1 MTDLNQVESEI
12 RDTEIET
19 NEIVEE
25 TLEEAQAPA
34 AKGKPDAK
42 ATSELDSIASVDKAT
57 DATSKASPPSM
68 GTAKNN
74 TKQDPMPR
82 TKAGMVNAIY
92 KASSKMKKADLMAAY
107 SKVCEGVD
115 LEDVAE
121 LNTSAELSAVIEG
134 EATLSEE
141 FKEKTSVIFEAAVKS
156 KLSEEVTR
164 LEEQYAEELAEEV
177 ETIKTDLVGKVD
189 SYLNYVVESWMEENQ
204 LAIQSGLRT
213 EIAEGFMDGMRD
225 LFVESYVEVPESK
238 VDLVDELAE
247 QVTELE
253 EKLNS
258 TTGDAISL
266 AEELETYKRD
276 TIIAEA
282 SRDLADTQAEK
293 LRELVE
299 TVDFENEES
308 FTKKI
313 NTVKESYFS
322 KEIPEQIE
330 ESVSEEADEEVEVS
344 SSMNNYLDALRKTS
358 KK

>member
-12 RDTEIET
+12 LDIDIDT

-34 AKGKPDAK
+34 AKGKPDA
-42 ATSELDSIASVDKAT
+42 TPVSEPESIATVDKAAAGAPK
-57 DATSKASPPSM
+57 ATPP
-68 GTAKNN
+68 K
-74 TKQDPMPR
+74 
-82 TKAGMVNAIY
+82 TKAGMVNAMY
-92 KASSKMKKADLMAAY
+92 KAASKMKKTDLMAAY
-107 SKVCEGVD
+107 SKMMGESVELD
-115 LEDVAE
+115 DETE
-121 LNTSAELSAVIEG
+121 LNTAAELSAIVDG

-141 FKEKTSVIFEAAVKS
+141 FKEKTSIIFEAAVKS

-189 SYLNYVVESWMEENQ
+189 SYLNYVVESWMEENK
-204 LAIQSGLRT
+204 LAIQNGLRT
-213 EIAEGFMDGMRD
+213 EIAEGFMNGMRD

-238 VDLVDELAE
+238 VDLVDELAS
-247 QVTELE
+247 QVDELE

-258 TTGDAISL
+258 TTGDAIQL
-266 AEELETYKRD
+266 AEELETYKRKS
-276 TIIAEA
+276 IIAEA

-293 LRELVE
+293 LTELLSN
-299 TVDFENEES
+299 VDFDNEET
-308 FTKKI
+308 FVTKV

-322 KEIPEQIE
+322 KEIPEQLE

-344 SSMNNYLDALRKTS
+344 SMMEGYLSALRQTS

>member
-12 RDTEIET
+12 LDIDIDT

-34 AKGKPDAK
+34 AKGKPDAA
-42 ATSELDSIASVDKAT
+42 ATTEPESIATVDKAAN
-57 DATSKASPPSM
+57 ATSKVAPP
-68 GTAKNN
+68 K
-74 TKQDPMPR
+74 
-82 TKAGMVNAIY
+82 TKAGMVNAMY
-92 KASSKMKKADLMAAY
+92 KAASKMKKADLMAAY
-107 SKVCEGVD
+107 SKMMGESVE
-115 LEDVAE
+115 LEDEAE
-121 LNTSAELSAVIEG
+121 LNTTAELSAIVDG

-141 FKEKTSVIFEAAVKS
+141 FKEKTAIIFETAVKT

-189 SYLNYVVESWMEENQ
+189 SYLNYVVETWMEENK
-204 LAIQSGLRT
+204 LAIEAGLRT
-213 EIAEGFMDGMRD
+213 EIAEGFMNGMRD

-238 VDLVDELAE
+238 VDLVDDLAE
-247 QVTELE
+247 QVSELE
-253 EKLNS
+253 EKLNA

-266 AEELETYKRD
+266 AEELETYKRN

-282 SRDLADTQAEK
+282 SRGLADTQAEK
-293 LRELVE
+293 LAELLSN
-299 TVDFENEES
+299 VDFETEET
-308 FTKKI
+308 FINKV

-322 KEIPEQIE
+322 KEIPEQLE
-330 ESVSEEADEEVEVS
+330 ESVSTLTEDTEQEEVEVS
-344 SSMNNYLDALRKTS
+344 SSMEVYLNALRKTS

>member
-12 RDTEIET
+12 LDIDIDT

-34 AKGKPDAK
+34 AKGKADA
-42 ATSELDSIASVDKAT
+42 TPVSEPESIASVDKAA
-57 DATSKASPPSM
+57 DGAPKATPP
-68 GTAKNN
+68 K
-74 TKQDPMPR
+74 
-82 TKAGMVNAIY
+82 TKAGMVNAMY
-92 KASSKMKKADLMAAY
+92 KAASKMKKADLMAAY
-107 SKVCEGVD
+107 DKMMGESVELD
-115 LEDVAE
+115 DETE
-121 LNTSAELSAVIEG
+121 LNTTAELSAIVDG

-141 FKEKTSVIFEAAVKS
+141 FKEKTSIIFEAAVKS

-189 SYLNYVVESWMEENQ
+189 SYLNYVVESWMEENK

-213 EIAEGFMDGMRD
+213 EIAEGFMNGMRD

-238 VDLVDELAE
+238 VDLVDELAG
-247 QVTELE
+247 QVEELE

-258 TTGDAISL
+258 TTGDAIQL
-266 AEELETYKRD
+266 AEELETYKRES
-276 TIIAEA
+276 IIAEA

-293 LRELVE
+293 LSELLS
-299 TVDFENEES
+299 TVDFDNEET
-308 FTKKI
+308 FVAKV

-322 KEIPEQIE
+322 KEIPEQLE
-330 ESVSEEADEEVEVS
+330 ESVSEEAEEEFEVS
-344 SSMNNYLDALRKTS
+344 SMMEGYLTALRQTS

>member
-25 TLEEAQAPA
+25 TLEEAQAPK
-34 AKGKPDAK
+34 AKGKPDAN
-42 ATSELDSIASVDKAT
+42 ATSEPESIASVDKAAN
-57 DATSKASPPSM
+57 ATSKVAPP
-68 GTAKNN
+68 KP
-74 TKQDPMPR
+74 K

-92 KASSKMKKADLMAAY
+92 SATSKMKKADLMAAY
-107 SKVCEGVD
+107 DKVCEGVD

-121 LNTSAELSAVIEG
+121 LDTGAELSAIVEG

-141 FKEKTSVIFEAAVKS
+141 FKEKTAIIFETAVKT

-189 SYLNYVVESWMEENQ
+189 SYLNYVVETWMEENKV
-204 LAIQSGLRT
+204 AIEAGLRT
-213 EIAEGFMDGMRD
+213 EIAEGFMNGMRD
-225 LFVESYVEVPESK
+225 LFVESYVEVPETK

-247 QVTELE
+247 QVSELE
-253 EKLNS
+253 EKLNA

-266 AEELETYKRD
+266 AEELETYKRN

-282 SRDLADTQAEK
+282 SRGLADTQAEK
-293 LRELVE
+293 LAELLGN
-299 TVDFENEES
+299 VDFEDEET
-308 FTKKI
+308 FVTKV

-322 KEIPEQIE
+322 KEIPEQLE
-330 ESVSEEADEEVEVS
+330 ESMSTLTEDTEQEEVEVS
-344 SSMNNYLDALRKTS
+344 SSMEIYLNALRKTS

>member
-12 RDTEIET
+12 LDIDIDT

-34 AKGKPDAK
+34 AKGKADA
-42 ATSELDSIASVDKAT
+42 TPVSEPESIASVDKAA
-57 DATSKASPPSM
+57 DGAPKATPP
-68 GTAKNN
+68 K
-74 TKQDPMPR
+74 
-82 TKAGMVNAIY
+82 TKAGMVNAMY
-92 KASSKMKKADLMAAY
+92 KAASKMKKADLMAAY
-107 SKVCEGVD
+107 DKMMGESVELD
-115 LEDVAE
+115 DETE
-121 LNTSAELSAVIEG
+121 LNTTAELSAIVDG

-141 FKEKTSVIFEAAVKS
+141 FKEKTSIIFEAAVKS

-189 SYLNYVVESWMEENQ
+189 SYLNYVVESWMEENK

-213 EIAEGFMDGMRD
+213 EIAEGFMNGMRD

-238 VDLVDELAE
+238 VDLVDELAS
-247 QVTELE
+247 QVEDLE

-266 AEELETYKRD
+266 AEELETYKRES
-276 TIIAEA
+276 IIAEA
-282 SRDLADTQAEK
+282 SRGLADTQAEK
-293 LRELVE
+293 LKDLLE
-299 TVDFENEES
+299 TVEFESEET
-308 FTKKI
+308 FTAKVT
-313 NTVKESYFS
+313 TVKESYFS

-330 ESVSEEADEEVEVS
+330 ESVSEEAEEEIEVS
-344 SSMNNYLDALRKTS
+344 SMMEGYISALRKTS

>member
-12 RDTEIET
+12 RDTEIES

-25 TLEEAQAPA
+25 TLEEAKAPV
-34 AKGKPDAK
+34 AKGAK
-42 ATSELDSIASVDKAT
+42 GDGQEVSEPESIASVDKAA
-57 DATSKASPPSM
+57 DATSKATPP
-68 GTAKNN
+68 KP
-74 TKQDPMPR
+74 K

-92 KASSKMKKADLMAAY
+92 SATSKMKKADLMAAY
-107 SKVCEGVD
+107 DKVCEGVD

-121 LNTSAELSAVIEG
+121 ETNTQSELAAIVEG

-141 FKEKTSVIFEAAVKS
+141 FKEKTSIIFEAAVKS

-177 ETIKTDLVGKVD
+177 DSIKTDLVGKVD
-189 SYLNYVVESWMEENQ
+189 SYLNYVVESWMEENK
-204 LAIQSGLRT
+204 LAIQNGLRT
-213 EIAEGFMDGMRD
+213 EIAEGFMNGMRD

-247 QVTELE
+247 QVTDLE
-253 EKLNS
+253 EKLNT
-258 TTGDAISL
+258 TTGDAIQL

-276 TIIAEA
+276 SIIAEA
-282 SRDLADTQAEK
+282 TRDLADTQAEK
-293 LRELVE
+293 LKDLLDS
-299 TVDFENEES
+299 VDFDCEET
-308 FTKKI
+308 FTTKV

-322 KEIPEQIE
+322 KEIPEQLE
-330 ESVSEEADEEVEVS
+330 ESVSEEAEEEVEVS
-344 SSMNNYLDALRKTS
+344 SSMSNYLDALRKTS

>member
-12 RDTEIET
+12 RDLDVET
-19 NEIVEE
+19 NEVVEE
-25 TLEEAQAPA
+25 TLEEAKAPT
-34 AKGKPDAK
+34 AKGKPDA
-42 ATSELDSIASVDKAT
+42 TPVSEPESIASVDKAT
-57 DATSKASPPSM
+57 DATSKATPP
-68 GTAKNN
+68 K
-74 TKQDPMPR
+74 
-82 TKAGMVNAIY
+82 TKAGMVNAMY
-92 KASSKMKKADLMAAY
+92 KAASKMKKEQLTAAY
-107 SKVCEGVD
+107 NKMFEGTDLVD
-115 LEDVAE
+115 ELEVTDTNAE
-121 LNTSAELSAVIEG
+121 LAAIVEG

-156 KLSEEVTR
+156 KLSEEVSR

-189 SYLNYVVESWMEENQ
+189 SYLNYVVESWMEENK
-204 LAIQSGLRT
+204 LAIQNGLRT
-213 EIAEGFMDGMRD
+213 EIAENFMNGMRD

-247 QVTELE
+247 QVSELE

-313 NTVKESYFS
+313 NTVKASYFS

-330 ESVSEEADEEVEVS
+330 ESVSEEAEEEVEVS
-344 SSMNNYLDALRKTS
+344 SSMNNYLSALRKTS

>member
-1 MTDLNQVESEI
+1 MTEDQIIEDQEVELH
-12 RDTEIET
+12 DDD
-19 NEIVEE
+19 NDVVEE
-25 TLEEAQAPA
+25 AHDPKNAEAQSVAATDKAGEATKKAPA
-34 AKGKPDAK
+34 RKGD
-42 ATSELDSIASVDKAT
+42 
-57 DATSKASPPSM
+57 
-68 GTAKNN
+68 N
-74 TKQDPMPR
+74 TKQDPMPK
-82 TKAGMVNAIY
+82 TKAGMVNAMY
-92 KASSKMKKADLMAAY
+92 KAASKMKKAELTDAFNKMFEGTDL
-107 SKVCEGVD
+107 VD
-115 LEDVAE
+115 EFEATDTNAE
-121 LNTSAELSAVIEG
+121 LAAIVEG

-156 KLSEEVTR
+156 KLSEEVSR

-189 SYLNYVVESWMEENQ
+189 SYLNYVVESWMEENK
-204 LAIQSGLRT
+204 LAIQNGLRT
-213 EIAEGFMDGMRD
+213 EIAENFMNGMRD

-247 QVTELE
+247 QVSELE

-313 NTVKESYFS
+313 NTVKASYFS

>member
-12 RDTEIET
+12 LDIDIDT

-34 AKGKPDAK
+34 AKGKADA
-42 ATSELDSIASVDKAT
+42 TPVSEPESIASVDKAANGAPK
-57 DATSKASPPSM
+57 ATPP
-68 GTAKNN
+68 K
-74 TKQDPMPR
+74 
-82 TKAGMVNAIY
+82 TKAGMVNAMY
-92 KASSKMKKADLMAAY
+92 KAASKMKKADLMAAY
-107 SKVCEGVD
+107 DKMMGESVELD
-115 LEDVAE
+115 DETE
-121 LNTSAELSAVIEG
+121 LNTTAELSAIVDG

-141 FKEKTSVIFEAAVKS
+141 FKEKTSIIFEAAVKS

-189 SYLNYVVESWMEENQ
+189 SYLNYVVESWMEENK

-213 EIAEGFMDGMRD
+213 EIAEGFMNGMRD

-238 VDLVDELAE
+238 VDLVDELAG
-247 QVTELE
+247 QVEELE

-258 TTGDAISL
+258 TTGDAIQL
-266 AEELETYKRD
+266 AEELETYKRES
-276 TIIAEA
+276 IIAEA

-293 LRELVE
+293 LSELLSN
-299 TVDFENEES
+299 VDFDNEET
-308 FTKKI
+308 FVAKV

-322 KEIPEQIE
+322 KEIPEQLE
-330 ESVSEEADEEVEVS
+330 ESTSDDAEEEIEVS
-344 SSMNNYLDALRKTS
+344 SMMEGYLTALRQTS